1 MDSGELQLMGISHA
15 LLQVAAHARHLRN
28 LVQEDGDVNVYKPH
42 NTVDHICEQAAV
54 CANGKNLA
62 ASGACAHALDLVFF
76 DSSLLLSNRFACTQR
91 IAAR

>member
-54 CANGKNLA
+54 CANGKK
-62 ASGACAHALDLVFF
+62 SRSIGCVRTRTG
-76 DSSLLLSNRFACTQR
+76 SRLL
-91 IAAR
+91 